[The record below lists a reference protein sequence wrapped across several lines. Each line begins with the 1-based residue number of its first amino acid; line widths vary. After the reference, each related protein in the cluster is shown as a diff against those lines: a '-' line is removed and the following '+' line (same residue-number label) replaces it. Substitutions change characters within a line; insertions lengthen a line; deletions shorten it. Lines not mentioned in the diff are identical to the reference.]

1 MNRSSQ
7 QGFTLVELLVGLT
20 LLGFI
25 MVAVIGGLR
34 IALIGADR
42 VTERAANGD
51 VLRGVHAFLRDHLQ
65 AARPIRWTLDDGR
78 SVLAFEGK
86 QDRLRFV
93 ADMPSYPGIGG
104 LYELTLEHQERDLLL
119 ARLLTDGRAP
129 GFTRDDAVTEVI
141 ADDVGVL
148 RFAYF
153 GRVGGRGVPEW
164 HDTWSDA
171 RTLPDLIR
179 VEISRGS
186 SARNWPTIIVAP
198 RLGEQPR

>member
-1 MNRSSQ
+1 MNRSAQ

-25 MVAVIGGLR
+25 MVAVTGGLR
-34 IALIGADR
+34 IGLIGADR

-51 VLRGVHAFLRDHLQ
+51 VLRGVHAFLRDRLQ
-65 AARPIRWTLDDGR
+65 AARPIRWTREDGR
-78 SVLAFEGK
+78 NVVAFEGT
-86 QDRLRFV
+86 QDRLSFV
-93 ADMPSYPGIGG
+93 ADMPSYPDIGG
-104 LYELTLEHQERDLLL
+104 LYELTLLHQGRDLVL
-119 ARLLTDGRAP
+119 ARVLTDGRGL
-129 GFTRDDAVTEVI
+129 GFTREGAVTEVV
-141 ADDVGVL
+141 ADDVGGL

-153 GRVGGRGVPEW
+153 GRLGGRGVPSW

-179 VEISRGS
+179 VEIGPGADR
-186 SARNWPTIIVAP
+186 RNWPAIVVAP